1 MLYEIFMRAT
11 ELLKEIPSISGSKFT
26 VGADVPENIQDFEGF
41 VAFMDNPSHTQDHV
55 GPITFDNMVTFPGL
69 LVGPQALTGLPW
81 KNRVLMMQYADAIG
95 QKFIERCPLLTNS
108 AGQNLPY
115 VEHAQFVGGRMFTG
129 PYPQGQQQLIRIQY
143 AWTLEVKYTRYR
155 TESS

>member
-11 ELLKEIPSISGSKFT
+11 ELLKEITPISGSKFT
-26 VGADVPENIQDFEGF
+26 VGDDVPENIQDFDGY
-41 VAFMDNPSHTQDHV
+41 VAFMQDPTHTQDQV
-55 GPITFDNMVTFPGL
+55 GPITFDNQVTFPGL
-69 LVGPQALTGLPW
+69 LLSPQVMTGSHW
-81 KNRVLMMQYADAIG
+81 KRRTLMMQYADLIG
-95 QKFIERCPLLTNS
+95 QKFIECCPLLTNN

-115 VEHAQFVGGRMFTG
+115 VEHAQFVGGRVTTG

-143 AWTLEVKYTRYR
+143 AWALQIKYTRYR